1 MHTHTQTHNV
11 VRRTVNKW
19 LTPVVTRQP
28 LKLFPESSNQPQ
40 CAISQQLFMCFQP
53 AVLDHKIHLKTV
65 INNQVKEEEVNLLDF
80 TPLFFFFFSMMSFWR
95 KPADCGASWELQKQQ
110 QTTVGP
116 QLLGQKKLF
125 SQKREAWIRA
135 RARRHSPFPYHEVS
149 ASGKKIV
156 GNDTKKYY
164 GKRRRTNSGT
174 VTGMDGWGNV
184 KTWRRGAH
192 KHTQHDNTR
201 RGRGEGV
208 RLHWQQHAHS

>member
-28 LKLFPESSNQPQ
+28 PKLFPESSNQPQ

-65 INNQVKEEEVNLLDF
+65 INNQVKEEVNLLDF
-80 TPLFFFFFSMMSFWR
+80 TPLFYFFFSMMSLWR

-116 QLLGQKKLF
+116 QLLGQKKFVFAKKGSL
-125 SQKREAWIRA
+125 KK
-135 RARRHSPFPYHEVS
+135 S
-149 ASGKKIV
+149 ASPSPLTFSLSSSFCVGKK
-156 GNDTKKYY
+156 KCWK
-164 GKRRRTNSGT
+164 
-174 VTGMDGWGNV
+174 W
-184 KTWRRGAH
+184 H
-192 KHTQHDNTR
+192 K
-201 RGRGEGV
+201 EV
-208 RLHWQQHAHS
+208 LW